1 MTGKLPADRAHGTSQ
16 SMRYT
21 GNKIN
26 ANNGIAVCSQR

>member
-1 MTGKLPADRAHGTSQ
+1 MTGKPPADRADGTSQ